1 MIDAMTKTGL
11 MLYLLGAL
19 SSTIAVLTTTMGRWA
34 WASDASQLASTAI
47 ETAKV
52 ITPLTQIPIHLIAW
66 TALGTFLGASAS
78 TLVATKEI
86 NNLAFYRRVIAS
98 MMGGLGLTP
107 MLITLSD
114 LLIRVRAESKFQIL
128 LLSALNHPAVTLGLS
143 FIISILF
150 WTVTS
155 WYQSRNDNMLDKLAG
170 LGAAGQERSA
180 TNTKT
185 LIVVAESVKDAEGLV
200 RSLEQ
205 RMAGPEDSNT
215 GGSGS
220 N

>member
-19 SSTIAVLTTTMGRWA
+19 SSGIAVLTTTMGYRSA
-34 WASDASQLASTAI
+34 MASDASQLASTAI
-47 ETAKV
+47 ETAKI

-86 NNLAFYRRVIAS
+86 NSLAFYRRVIAS

-107 MLITLSD
+107 MLITISD
-114 LLIRVRAESKFQIL
+114 LLIRVRAESRFQVLI
-128 LLSALNHPAVTLGLS
+128 LSALNHPAVTLGLS

-155 WYQSRNDNMLDKLAG
+155 WYQERNNRLLDKLSG
-170 LGAAGQERSA
+170 LGGGREPTS
-180 TNTKT
+180 NHTKT

-205 RMAGPEDSNT
+205 PNASGHR
-215 GGSGS
+215 GGETE
-220 N
+220 